1 MLSREQITRKNFCT
15 CSVQMNFLK
24 KYFQSEV
31 LWNYR
36 QKAGCLWATERVI
49 GTSDTLTT
57 ITFKFQNLN
66 SSRLKWQYS
75 RSFHF
80 VFCKSHNWKSS
91 YRAKDLHL
99 LMRKTKGRRGLGARD
114 HLVQLQMESSTHLCT
129 SASQLLPPRSQVS
142 QTRQTRLAYSFAW
155 EQIN

>member
-99 LMRKTKGRRGLGARD
+99 LMRKTKGRRGLGARGTGWSPSAAANGII
-114 HLVQLQMESSTHLCT
+114 HASLHFCQSTAAAT
-129 SASQLLPPRSQVS
+129 FTGFTDEAD
-142 QTRQTRLAYSFAW
+142 
-155 EQIN
+155 